1 MWKLALL
8 SLAAVL
14 SAVQGENSHSLYK
27 PPGIVEVFSF
37 VYNTFSYLGYYNNG
51 LGVSSWDRMLAELM
65 QGRTIQTGT
74 CDNDMC
80 YVKIG
85 VGVEDRVLKRG
96 EAFFPDRSTDPCLQ
110 YVCEVSEA

>member
-8 SLAAVL
+8 SFAAVL
-14 SAVQGENSHSLYK
+14 SAVQGENSHSPATWYCRSLFVCLY
-27 PPGIVEVFSF
+27 
-37 VYNTFSYLGYYNNG
+37 SYLGYYNNG

-65 QGRTIQTGT
+65 QGRNIQTGT
-74 CDNDMC
+74 CENDLC